1 MPTSKKISYVTA
13 REQEGISRAV
23 LSWLKKHNPDIEF
36 EYLPPERSGMSLT
49 TIQGAYKT
57 AQYID
62 GSYEAQYQFGIL
74 YRSLPTDSEERLD
87 AESELN
93 KLGEW
98 AEENWPDLGDGKNVT
113 TVQRTSSA
121 SLLVRYE
128 DKVEDYQILMT
139 MEYEVG
145 G

>member
-98 AEENWPDLGDGKNVT
+98 AEENWPDLGDEKNVT

-121 SLLVRYE
+121 SLLKRY
-128 DKVEDYQILMT
+128 DDNVEDYQILMT

>member
-1 MPTSKKISYVTA
+1 MLTSKKISYVTA

-23 LSWLKKHNPDIEF
+23 LSWLKKHNPGIEF

-74 YRSLPTDSEERLD
+74 YRSLPTDSEERSD

-121 SLLVRYE
+121 SLLARY
-128 DKVEDYQILMT
+128 DDNVEDYQILMT

>member
-1 MPTSKKISYVTA
+1 MISYVTA
-13 REQEGISRAV
+13 R
-23 LSWLKKHNPDIEF
+23 
-36 EYLPPERSGMSLT
+36 
-49 TIQGAYKT
+49 
-57 AQYID
+57 
-62 GSYEAQYQFGIL
+62 AQYQFGIL
-74 YRSLPTDSEERLD
+74 YRSLPADSEERLD

-98 AEENWPDLGDGKNVT
+98 AEENWPDLDDGKTVT

-121 SLLVRYE
+121 SLLIRH
-128 DKVEDYQILMT
+128 DDNVEDYQILMT

>member
-121 SLLVRYE
+121 SLLARYE

>member
-98 AEENWPDLGDGKNVT
+98 AEENWPDLGDEKNVT

-121 SLLVRYE
+121 SLLARYE

>member
-1 MPTSKKISYVTA
+1 MPTSKKINYVTA

-98 AEENWPDLGDGKNVT
+98 AEENWPDLGDEKNVT

-121 SLLVRYE
+121 SLLIRH
-128 DKVEDYQILMT
+128 DDNVEDYQILMT

>member
-98 AEENWPDLGDGKNVT
+98 AEENWPDLGDEKNVT

-121 SLLVRYE
+121 SLLARY
-128 DKVEDYQILMT
+128 DDNVEDYQILMT

>member
-23 LSWLKKHNPDIEF
+23 LSWLKKHNPAIEF

-98 AEENWPDLGDGKNVT
+98 AEENWTDLGDGKNVT

-121 SLLVRYE
+121 SLLARY
-128 DKVEDYQILMT
+128 DDNVEDYQILMT

>member
-23 LSWLKKHNPDIEF
+23 LLWLKKHSPAIEF

-98 AEENWPDLGDGKNVT
+98 AEENWPDLDDGKTVT

-121 SLLVRYE
+121 SLLARYE

>member
-1 MPTSKKISYVTA
+1 
-13 REQEGISRAV
+13 
-23 LSWLKKHNPDIEF
+23 
-36 EYLPPERSGMSLT
+36 MSLT
-49 TIQGAYKT
+49 TIQGAYKA

-121 SLLVRYE
+121 SLLARY
-128 DKVEDYQILMT
+128 DDNVEDYQILMT

>member
-13 REQEGISRAV
+13 REQESISRAI
-23 LSWLKKHNPDIEF
+23 LSWLKKHSPAIEF

-62 GSYEAQYQFGIL
+62 GSYEAQYQFGVL
-74 YRSLPTDSEERLD
+74 YRSLPTGSEERLD
-87 AESELN
+87 AENALN
-93 KLGEW
+93 DLGEW
-98 AEENWPDLGDGKNVT
+98 AEENWPELGEGKTVT

-121 SLLVRYE
+121 SLLARY
-128 DKVEDYQILMT
+128 DDNVEDYQILMT

>member
-13 REQEGISRAV
+13 REQESISRAV
-23 LSWLKKHNPDIEF
+23 LLWLKKHSPTIEF
-36 EYLPPERSGMSLT
+36 EYLPPERSGLSLT

-98 AEENWPDLGDGKNVT
+98 AEENWPDLGDEKNVT

-121 SLLVRYE
+121 SLLARYE

>member
-1 MPTSKKISYVTA
+1 
-13 REQEGISRAV
+13 
-23 LSWLKKHNPDIEF
+23 
-36 EYLPPERSGMSLT
+36 MSLT

-93 KLGEW
+93 DD
-98 AEENWPDLGDGKNVT
+98 N
-113 TVQRTSSA
+113 
-121 SLLVRYE
+121 
-128 DKVEDYQILMT
+128 VEDYQILMT

>member
-13 REQEGISRAV
+13 REQESISRAV

-98 AEENWPDLGDGKNVT
+98 AEENWPDLGDEKNVT

-121 SLLVRYE
+121 SLLARY
-128 DKVEDYQILMT
+128 DDNVEDYQILMT

>member
-1 MPTSKKISYVTA
+1 LPTSKKISYVTA

-121 SLLVRYE
+121 SLLARYE

>member
-98 AEENWPDLGDGKNVT
+98 AEENRPDLGDEKNVT

-121 SLLVRYE
+121 SLIARYE

>member
-121 SLLVRYE
+121 SLLARYE
-128 DKVEDYQILMT
+128 DKIEDYQILMT

>member
-98 AEENWPDLGDGKNVT
+98 AEENWTDLGDGKNVT

-121 SLLVRYE
+121 SLLARY
-128 DKVEDYQILMT
+128 DDNVEDYQILMT

>member
-1 MPTSKKISYVTA
+1 MPTSKKINYVTA

-121 SLLVRYE
+121 SLLARY
-128 DKVEDYQILMT
+128 DDNVEDYQILMT

>member
-121 SLLVRYE
+121 SLLARY
-128 DKVEDYQILMT
+128 DDNVEDYQILMT

>member
-13 REQEGISRAV
+13 REQDSISRAV

-98 AEENWPDLGDGKNVT
+98 AEENWPDLGDEKNVT

-121 SLLVRYE
+121 SLLARY
-128 DKVEDYQILMT
+128 DDNVEDYQILMT

>member
-1 MPTSKKISYVTA
+1 
-13 REQEGISRAV
+13 
-23 LSWLKKHNPDIEF
+23 
-36 EYLPPERSGMSLT
+36 MSLT

-98 AEENWPDLGDGKNVT
+98 AEGNWPDLGDGKNVT

-121 SLLVRYE
+121 SLLARYE

>member
-1 MPTSKKISYVTA
+1 MPTSKKINYVTA

-98 AEENWPDLGDGKNVT
+98 AEENWPDLGDEKNVT

-121 SLLVRYE
+121 SLLARY
-128 DKVEDYQILMT
+128 DDNVEDYQILMT